1 MGEITKL
8 GAAELARRIRVG
20 DTSPLEVVDAHI
32 ERIEEVEPHIN
43 ALITTTFETARSTA
57 RRLTAAGVPAD
68 PPPLH
73 GVPITVKDAIAVA
86 GVRFTAGSDLL
97 RENVAE
103 RDAEAVRRLKAAGAI
118 VLGKSSCSDMS
129 GSMETDN
136 PISGLTRNPWRLD
149 RSAGGSSGGEGA
161 IIAAGGAPLG
171 LGADIAGSIRIPAAF
186 CGVVGLKPTAGRV
199 STHGHVPRA
208 PAAMTGWNTVGP
220 LARRVEDLRLAL
232 GVLSES
238 PVTGEATTSLAGR
251 PVLVPRLVV
260 WPPVGRAVAGAVTA
274 ALGVLGAAGMS
285 VRRRVALPLTRTL
298 FETLAVLHRHWLPS
312 HRRALGGGRPISVRR
327 ALRNR
332 RGDVRIST
340 ACLAPVAFLSVYGPP
355 ARVLGFGHAGRLD
368 ELRSRFLDTMRDG
381 AVLLLP
387 VFATTARR
395 HGFSWGPY
403 GSLGLTVVANA
414 LGFPAVAV
422 PLGLSGDGLPLSVQI
437 VARPGEDEVALNV
450 AAVLE
455 REFGG
460 WRLAMP
466 GDGLQGNAKTNRLF
480 PRLGRSSG
488 ASAVNVPDVPE

>member
-1 MGEITKL
+1 MGEITRF

-32 ERIEEVEPHIN
+32 ARIEEVEPHIN
-43 ALITTTFETARSTA
+43 ALITTTFDAARSTA
-57 RRLTAAGVPAD
+57 RRLTDAGVPGD

-86 GVRFTAGSDLL
+86 DVRFTAGSDLL

-103 RDAEAVRRLKAAGAI
+103 QDAEAVRRLKAAGAI
-118 VLGKSSCSDMS
+118 VLGKSGCSDMS

-171 LGADIAGSIRIPAAF
+171 LGADIAGSIRIPSAF

-199 STHGHVPRA
+199 STDGHVPRA

-260 WPPVGRAVAGAVTA
+260 WPPVGRAVADAVTA
-274 ALGVLGAAGMS
+274 AAGVLGAAGMS

-340 ACLAPVAFLSVYGPP
+340 ACLAPVAFLSVYGPLVR
-355 ARVLGFGHAGRLD
+355 ALGFGRAGRLD
-368 ELRSRFLDTMRDG
+368 ELRSRFLDAMRDG

-387 VFATTARR
+387 VFARQAR

-403 GSLGLTVVANA
+403 GSLGL
-414 LGFPAVAV
+414 
-422 PLGLSGDGLPLSVQI
+422 GDRQRPGLPGRRRAAGSV
-437 VARPGEDEVALNV
+437 G
-450 AAVLE
+450 
-455 REFGG
+455 
-460 WRLAMP
+460 
-466 GDGLQGNAKTNRLF
+466 
-480 PRLGRSSG
+480 
-488 ASAVNVPDVPE
+488 

>member
-1 MGEITKL
+1 MGEITRF

-32 ERIEEVEPHIN
+32 ARIEEVEPHIN
-43 ALITTTFETARSTA
+43 ALITTTFDAARSTA
-57 RRLTAAGVPAD
+57 RRLTDAGVPAD

-73 GVPITVKDAIAVA
+73 GVPITVKDSIAVA
-86 GVRFTAGSDLL
+86 DVRFTAGSDLL

-103 RDAEAVRRLKAAGAI
+103 QDAEAVRRLKAAGAI

-171 LGADIAGSIRIPAAF
+171 LGADIAGSIRIPSAF

-199 STHGHVPRA
+199 STDGHVPRT
-208 PAAMTGWNTVGP
+208 PVAMAGWNTVGP

-238 PVTGEATTSLAGR
+238 SVTGGATSLAGR

-260 WPPVGRAVAGAVTA
+260 WPPVGRAVADAVTA
-274 ALGVLGAAGMS
+274 AAGVLVAAGMS

-298 FETLAVLHRHWLPS
+298 FETVADLHRRWLPS
-312 HRRALGGGRPISVRR
+312 HRRALGGGRPISVWR

-332 RGDVRIST
+332 RDDVRVST
-340 ACLAPVAFLSVYGPP
+340 ACLAPVAFLSACGPP
-355 ARVLGFGHAGRLD
+355 VRALGFGRAGRLD
-368 ELRSRFLDTMRDG
+368 PLRSRFLDAMRDG

-403 GSLGLTVVANA
+403 GSLGLTVIFNA

-437 VARPGEDEVALNV
+437 VARPGEDEVALDV

-466 GDGLQGNAKTNRLF
+466 G
-480 PRLGRSSG
+480 
-488 ASAVNVPDVPE
+488 

>member
-1 MGEITKL
+1 MGEITRF

-32 ERIEEVEPHIN
+32 ARIEEVEPHIN
-43 ALITTTFETARSTA
+43 ALITTTFDAARSTA
-57 RRLTAAGVPAD
+57 RRLTDAGVPAD

-73 GVPITVKDAIAVA
+73 GVPITVKDSIAVA
-86 GVRFTAGSDLL
+86 DVRFTAGSDLL

-103 RDAEAVRRLKAAGAI
+103 QDAEAVRRLKAAGAI

-171 LGADIAGSIRIPAAF
+171 LGADIAGSIRIPSAF
-186 CGVVGLKPTAGRV
+186 CGVVGLKPTTGRV
-199 STHGHVPRA
+199 STDGHVPRTPVVMA
-208 PAAMTGWNTVGP
+208 GWNTVGP

-238 PVTGEATTSLAGR
+238 SVTGGATSLAGR

-260 WPPVGRAVAGAVTA
+260 WPPVGRAVADAVTA
-274 ALGVLGAAGMS
+274 AAGVLVAAGMS

-298 FETLAVLHRHWLPS
+298 FETVADLHRRWLPS
-312 HRRALGGGRPISVRR
+312 HRRALGGGRPISVWR

-332 RGDVRIST
+332 RDDVRVST
-340 ACLAPVAFLSVYGPP
+340 ACLAPVAFLSACGPP
-355 ARVLGFGHAGRLD
+355 VRALGFGRAGRLD
-368 ELRSRFLDTMRDG
+368 PLRSRFLDAMRDG

-403 GSLGLTVVANA
+403 GSLGLTVIFNA

-437 VARPGEDEVALNV
+437 VARPGEDEVALDV

-466 GDGLQGNAKTNRLF
+466 G
-480 PRLGRSSG
+480 
-488 ASAVNVPDVPE
+488 

>member
-1 MGEITKL
+1 MGEITRF

-32 ERIEEVEPHIN
+32 ARIEEVEPHIN
-43 ALITTTFETARSTA
+43 ALITTTFDAARSTA
-57 RRLTAAGVPAD
+57 RRLTDAGVPAD

-73 GVPITVKDAIAVA
+73 GVPITVKDSIAVA
-86 GVRFTAGSDLL
+86 DVRFTAGSDLL

-103 RDAEAVRRLKAAGAI
+103 QDAEAVRRLKAAGAI

-171 LGADIAGSIRIPAAF
+171 LGADIAGSIRIPSAF
-186 CGVVGLKPTAGRV
+186 CGVVGLKPTTGRV
-199 STHGHVPRA
+199 STDGHVPRT
-208 PAAMTGWNTVGP
+208 PVAMAGWNTVGP

-238 PVTGEATTSLAGR
+238 SVTGGATSLAGR

-260 WPPVGRAVAGAVTA
+260 WPPVGRAVADAVTA
-274 ALGVLGAAGMS
+274 AAGVLVAAGMS

-298 FETLAVLHRHWLPS
+298 FETVADLHRRWLPS
-312 HRRALGGGRPISVRR
+312 HRRALGGGRPISVWR

-332 RGDVRIST
+332 RDDVRVST
-340 ACLAPVAFLSVYGPP
+340 ACLAPVAFLSACGPP
-355 ARVLGFGHAGRLD
+355 VRALGFGRAGRLD
-368 ELRSRFLDTMRDG
+368 PLRSRFLDAMRDG

-403 GSLGLTVVANA
+403 GSLGLTVIVNA

-422 PLGLSGDGLPLSVQI
+422 PLGLSDDNLPLSVQI
-437 VARPGEDEVALNV
+437 VARPGEDEVALDV

-466 GDGLQGNAKTNRLF
+466 G
-480 PRLGRSSG
+480 
-488 ASAVNVPDVPE
+488 